1 MPLILPLNNRGRD
14 GGHLQSLI
22 KEKVI
27 MKNKPIQILEI
38 IRMLKTERD
47 SKNSYWYPDSPDNN
61 DTWYPSDK
69 DIFNNVIHFLNKNE
83 ISNAVNLIS
92 RQDTLIRDAFIDIVS
107 SVCPEAVLRE
117 WGEVE
122 KTLLKAS

>member
-1 MPLILPLNNRGRD
+1 
-14 GGHLQSLI
+14 
-22 KEKVI
+22 

-69 DIFNNVIHFLNKNE
+69 DIFNNAIHFLNKNE

-92 RQDTLIRDAFIDIVS
+92 RQDTIIRDAFIDIVS
-107 SVCPEAVLRE
+107 SVFPEAVLRE